1 VVGAKS
7 FSFYSFDFV
16 VNTFQFPGMDVGLA
30 MITDAVAMWTSV
42 IPFSFNSYV
51 VQK

>member
-1 VVGAKS
+1 MVGATS

-16 VNTFQFPGMDVGLA
+16 VNAIEFPGMDVGLA

-42 IPFSFNSYV
+42 FPFSFNSYV
-51 VQK
+51 VKK